1 MERWECRS
9 KFGVLLFGQFE
20 FTPFKGKTIV
30 VVGMHIPTTTIVLL
44 WMGQFKLVNR
54 QDSSIRLEVLL
65 FHSKG

>member
-1 MERWECRS
+1 MELWECRTS
-9 KFGVLLFGQFE
+9 VGVLLFDKFE

-30 VVGMHIPTTTIVLL
+30 VVGMHIPITTIVLL

-54 QDSSIRLEVLL
+54 QDSSIRPKVPL